1 MALDGVVDGKQEF
14 ADGVRIG
21 GNIMLLEEA
30 LRENAFLESDAQ
42 KMSEI
47 IEAQK
52 QDFVVRDTAH
62 AKRLVQSYQEA
73 QALLILSN

>member
-1 MALDGVVDGKQEF
+1 MVDGKQEF
-14 ADGVRIG
+14 ADGIRIG
-21 GNIMLLEEA
+21 GNIMLLEQA
-30 LRENAFLESDAQ
+30 LRESGAPDKEAQ

-52 QDFVVRDTAH
+52 KDFVVRDIAH

-73 QALLILSN
+73 QVIKISLTH